1 MRNILDNVQWY
12 RVANLK
18 PALHSQVTITQQ
30 TMRGNDWFILHDP
43 KSGRYHRFSP
53 TANLLIGRLDG
64 NRTMQEIWDE
74 LDVQYPDLEIE
85 QDEIIQILIQLNA
98 AELLLLPQS
107 SDLTE
112 MLSRGKK
119 REHKARLSRFIN
131 PMAMRFPLLDPDKFL
146 VRTMPTVRGLYSRA
160 FFVVWLIVVGMA
172 LLLAGIHWSELSGNV
187 SDRVLTPGNM
197 LLIWFIYPF
206 IKALHELGHGYMT
219 RLRGGEV
226 HEMGIMVLVFM
237 PVPYVDASSSAN
249 FTNPRHRM
257 LVGAAGI
264 LVEVFVAALA
274 MFVWVL
280 VEPGLIRAIAFNVML
295 IGAVSTVV
303 VNGNPLLKFDGYYVL
318 VDFLQIP
325 NLATRSTKH
334 IGYLFRR
341 YLLGISTATS
351 PAHAID
357 EARIMAVY
365 CIAAFSYRMFI
376 MYAIVLFVA
385 GKYFVVGT
393 LLAVYAIT
401 MQLIVPGIRNARSLF
416 NSSEFQRSYAMGM
429 KRFALVS
436 VAVLL
441 IFTGVPVPLTTSA
454 EGVVWLPPDS
464 EVRTHTDA
472 FVIQMVATSGSQV
485 NKGDLL
491 MILDDPDTVA
501 KEKILTAELMEATA
515 RYTAERPDDPVEA
528 QILKEEVTRIRAD
541 LARAREHLS
550 SLYVRSKQDGEFIM
564 NNPDGLIGHFV
575 RNGELL
581 GFVADNSHNTVIV
594 TVSQDEIGLIRSQ
607 RGAIKLRLAEQ
618 LDLVI
623 QASVVRETPAS
634 SKRLPSAALGSQGGG
649 RFATNPADSEGL
661 QTIVEVF
668 QLELAAEAPMQRFGE
683 RAYVRFEHGYQPL
696 VFQWYRDLRQ
706 VFLSQ
711 LDV

>member
-1 MRNILDNVQWY
+1 
-12 RVANLK
+12 
-18 PALHSQVTITQQ
+18 
-30 TMRGNDWFILHDP
+30 
-43 KSGRYHRFSP
+43 
-53 TANLLIGRLDG
+53 
-64 NRTMQEIWDE
+64 
-74 LDVQYPDLEIE
+74 
-85 QDEIIQILIQLNA
+85 
-98 AELLLLPQS
+98 
-107 SDLTE
+107 
-112 MLSRGKK
+112 
-119 REHKARLSRFIN
+119 
-131 PMAMRFPLLDPDKFL
+131 
-146 VRTMPTVRGLYSRA
+146 
-160 FFVVWLIVVGMA
+160 
-172 LLLAGIHWSELSGNV
+172 
-187 SDRVLTPGNM
+187 
-197 LLIWFIYPF
+197 LIWFIYPF

-237 PVPYVDASSSAN
+237 PVPYVDASASAN

-280 VEPGLIRAIAFNVML
+280 AEPGLVRAIAFNVML
-295 IGAVSTVV
+295 IGAVSTVL

-318 VDFLQIP
+318 VDFLQVP

-351 PAHAID
+351 PAHATD

-393 LLAVYAIT
+393 VLAVYAIT

-429 KRFALVS
+429 KRFALVT

-464 EVRTHTDA
+464 ELRTHTDA
-472 FVIQMVATSGSQV
+472 FVIQMVATPGSQV

-515 RYTAERPDDPVEA
+515 RYTAERPVDPVEA
-528 QILKEEVTRIRAD
+528 QILKEEVTRISAD
-541 LARAREHLS
+541 LARARERLR
-550 SLYVRSKQDGEFIM
+550 SLYVRSKRDGEFIM

-618 LDLVI
+618 LDMVI
-623 QASVVRETPAS
+623 QASVVRETPAA

-649 RFATNPADSEGL
+649 RFATNPADSAGL
-661 QTIVEVF
+661 ETIKDVF